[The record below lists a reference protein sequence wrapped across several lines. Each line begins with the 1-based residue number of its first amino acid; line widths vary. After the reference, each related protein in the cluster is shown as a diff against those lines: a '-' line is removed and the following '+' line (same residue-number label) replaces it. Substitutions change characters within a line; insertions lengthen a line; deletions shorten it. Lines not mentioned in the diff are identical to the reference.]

1 MRTRA
6 GWCGVERRR
15 GAARPIVGL
24 LLALVVSGVFAAGF
38 ALGGRH
44 ATSEVRRMVSAFSR
58 SETLGGAA
66 EGKPHG
72 KVSDLAMAYE
82 DPVRAARE
90 LDGWCWSVPNI
101 PTPFVGSAPL
111 PGRHSNAF
119 IDEQQFRHP
128 SPIESPK
135 PAGTVRVFVTGGSTA
150 FGVGAPSDAD
160 TIPALLQE
168 ILQRELG
175 SRTGRRYEVINAA
188 NPAWVSTHER
198 VLIENRLSELEPD
211 LVISFT
217 GVNDAHFGFMGTSA
231 LWMRTYA
238 DLHFLRLV
246 EWAYEQCGRT
256 FPRPTHTS
264 GPVPSVPPEEIAR
277 VLEKNARLAAASLET
292 TGARYM
298 LCLQPAL
305 AVTGKALSARERSH
319 LEAEILGAGAADYFR
334 RCYALYRERLPAL
347 ADKGVIFA
355 DANTALDGLPAESE
369 VFLDSYHFGDRGSR
383 LLARWLF
390 EQIAPLLAG
399 I

>member
-1 MRTRA
+1 M
-6 GWCGVERRR
+6 
-15 GAARPIVGL
+15 IGL
-24 LLALVVSGVFAAGF
+24 LLALGVIGVFAIGF
-38 ALGGRH
+38 ALGGRQ
-44 ATSEVRRMVSAFSR
+44 ATSEVRRMVSVFGR

-72 KVSDLAMAYE
+72 KVTDLAMAYE
-82 DPVRAARE
+82 DPARAARE
-90 LDGWCWSVPNI
+90 LDGWCWSVPNM

-111 PGRHSNAF
+111 PGKHANAF

-128 SPIESPK
+128 GPVESPK

-150 FGVGAPSDAD
+150 FGVGAPSDAE

-175 SRTGRRYEVINAA
+175 GRTGRRYEVINAG

-217 GVNDAHFGFMGTSA
+217 GVNDAHFGYMGTSA

-238 DLHFLRLV
+238 DQHFLRLI
-246 EWAYEQCGRT
+246 EWAYRGVEGHA
-256 FPRPTHTS
+256 FPRPTRTS
-264 GPVPSVPPEEIAR
+264 GSVPPVPPEEIVR
-277 VLEKNARLAAASLET
+277 VLEKNARLAGAALAS
-292 TGARYM
+292 TGARYL

-305 AVTGKALSARERSH
+305 PVTQKALSARERSH
-319 LEAEILGAGAADYFR
+319 LEAEVLGPGVADYFR
-334 RCYALYRERLPAL
+334 RCYALYRERLPATS
-347 ADKGVIFA
+347 DQGVIFA
-355 DANTALDGLPAESE
+355 DASTALDGLPADSE

-399 I
+399 A